1 LIVWESTYLLK
12 IDAMMLCNLCLS
24 CNMGICLM
32 ANCVGKKYDYSLI
45 SLFRCTHEMFITGLL
60 GYDAVSV
67 GEWYE
72 SF

>member
-1 LIVWESTYLLK
+1 
-12 IDAMMLCNLCLS
+12 
-24 CNMGICLM
+24 MGIRVM
-32 ANCVGKKYDYSLI
+32 ANCVGKKYDYWLI

-67 GEWYE
+67 GEWSA